1 MNFGMPKKY
10 LRNIW
15 RFQKVFLS
23 FQPKYMLNWTNPDRD
38 RMAEAMA
45 GGSVY
50 QRSQPGRLAEER
62 PGAVVQG
69 RGMESMLS

>member
-1 MNFGMPKKY
+1 MPVSVLQKN

-15 RFQKVFLS
+15 KFQKLFLS
-23 FQPKYMLNWTNPDRD
+23 LPSESMLNRTNPDRD

>member
-1 MNFGMPKKY
+1 
-10 LRNIW
+10 
-15 RFQKVFLS
+15 
-23 FQPKYMLNWTNPDRD
+23 MLNRTNPDRD

-50 QRSQPGRLAEER
+50 QRSQPGSLAEER

>member
-1 MNFGMPKKY
+1 
-10 LRNIW
+10 
-15 RFQKVFLS
+15 
-23 FQPKYMLNWTNPDRD
+23 MLNRTNPDRD
-38 RMAEAMA
+38 RVAEAMA
-45 GGSVY
+45 RGSVY